1 MLASTNRH
9 QLGAEI
15 FSKSQERTK
24 KQRLKPE
31 HFIGL
36 ERWGRVQER
45 GGEVDI
51 SS

>member
-1 MLASTNRH
+1 MVASTNRH

-15 FSKSQERTK
+15 FSERRKK

-45 GGEVDI
+45 GGEVDPARHP
-51 SS
+51 

>member
-1 MLASTNRH
+1 MPCWRAPIGINLVLKFLAR
-9 QLGAEI
+9 E
-15 FSKSQERTK
+15 KK